1 MNAVDPIAITSV
13 DWDTFLRTAR
23 TQLSRSVTET
33 LDRAKL
39 SANTPAAYIT
49 SLAEAQRAKTI
60 DNASVLRD
68 AGGLLRHASASF
80 LFSAEQETLLYIVEN
95 CFLYCTRWSDK
106 RTMTVSG
113 TMLAWR
119 TAIADYC
126 HEDVPRDVRE
136 LFNKAMTC
144 FEISG
149 FGPLWSEYRKTI
161 SPDKTFLLTEK

>member
-1 MNAVDPIAITSV
+1 MNAVAPIAITSV
-13 DWDTFLRTAR
+13 DWSTLLRTAR
-23 TQLSRSVTET
+23 TQLNRSVTET

-39 SANTPAAYIT
+39 PANTPAAYIT
-49 SLAEAQRAKTI
+49 TLAEAQNLATA
-60 DNASVLRD
+60 DNPSVLRN

-80 LFSAEQETLLYIVEN
+80 LFCAEQETLLYIVEN
-95 CFLYCTRWSDK
+95 CFLSCTRWSDR
-106 RTMTVSG
+106 RTMVVSG
-113 TMLAWR
+113 TMLDWR
-119 TAIADYC
+119 TAITSYC
-126 HEDVPRDVRE
+126 HQDAPRDVRE